1 MVARPS
7 RVVLGFRGAYAGTV
21 DTMVWSSIDDAELER
36 QALDAD
42 PDVAL
47 DDAVPL
53 ATLLDDASGDALPSW
68 YMPTPMSSG
77 RRIRGWRRHA
87 IVLVVASFL
96 AIDAYGLCNTYGDL
110 SPQTVQ
116 VRTHNGR

>member
-1 MVARPS
+1 MGAIGRLGALHRLRP
-7 RVVLGFRGAYAGTV
+7 V
-21 DTMVWSSIDDAELER
+21 DSLLWAPVEDDELTR

-53 ATLLDDASGDALPSW
+53 ATMLGASAGDSLPLW
-68 YMPTPMSSG
+68 YMPTPMP
-77 RRIRGWRRHA
+77 RRRRVRGWRRHA
-87 IVLVVASFL
+87 IVLIVASFV

-110 SPQTVQ
+110 SPQT
-116 VRTHNGR
+116 